1 MGWPGSGAEAF
12 TRYNEGAHFTLK
24 TTSSGISIDANSP
37 GLLDSVRVVL
47 SHPQH
52 PGNIGA
58 AARAMKTMGLSR
70 LVLVNPRQF
79 PDPEA
84 TTRATGAADL
94 LENATVCDSLDAA
107 LAGVIFVV
115 ALSARVREVGP
126 PMTTARSGVEELL
139 AQAGAGEVAVLFGN
153 ETSGLANDEVM
164 RCDRLLSIPTNAE
177 FSSLNLGSAVQLL
190 CYEIRVAALGDRL
203 PATRATPFESPPATR
218 GEVEGFFGQL
228 ERAMVDS
235 AFMNPAQPKR
245 LLPKLRRL
253 FGRAGLEKDEVNILR
268 GLLTA
273 LSPVSSR
280 REKTPPGAEKVVD

>member
-1 MGWPGSGAEAF
+1 MPRTPDLAENTLNNLTGSM
-12 TRYNEGAHFTLK
+12 L
-24 TTSSGISIDANSP
+24 NSDT
-37 GLLDSVRVVL
+37 LLDRVRVVL

-58 AARAMKTMGLSR
+58 AARAMKTMGLSK

-94 LENATVCDSLDAA
+94 LERATICDSLDAA
-107 LAGVIFVV
+107 LAGAVFVV

-126 PMTTARSGVEELL
+126 TMATARTGVDELL
-139 AQAGAGEVAVLFGN
+139 QKARNGEVVVLFGN
-153 ETSGLANDEVM
+153 ETSGLANEEVM

-190 CYEIRVAALGDRL
+190 CYEMRVAALGDRL
-203 PATRATPFESPPATR
+203 PVTRATPFESPPATR
-218 GEVEGFFGQL
+218 DEVEGFFGQL

-235 AFMNPAQPKR
+235 GFMNPAQPKR
-245 LLPKLRRL
+245 LVPKLRRL
-253 FGRAGLEKDEVNILR
+253 FGRTGLEKDEVNILR

-273 LSPVSSR
+273 LSPASSR
-280 REKTPPGAEKVVD
+280 REKNAEDGKK

>member
-1 MGWPGSGAEAF
+1 MAAARNS
-12 TRYNEGAHFTLK
+12 EGAHFTLK
-24 TTSSGISIDANSP
+24 PRLETPRSGESAGAIFRHEPLTSTDPAV
-37 GLLDSVRVVL
+37 GLERLQRVRVVL

-84 TTRATGAADL
+84 TARATGAADL
-94 LENATVCDSLDAA
+94 LETARVCTSLDEA
-107 LAGVIFVV
+107 LAGAVFAT

-126 PMTTARSGVEELL
+126 PMATARQGASELL
-139 AQAGAGEVAVLFGN
+139 ERTADGEVALVFGN
-153 ETSGLANDEVM
+153 ESAGLSNAEIL
-164 RCDRLLSIPTNAE
+164 RCDRILTIPTSAE

-190 CYEIRVAALGDRL
+190 TYELRVLALGDAL
-203 PATRATPFESPPATR
+203 PHTRATPFESPPATR
-218 GEVEGFFGQL
+218 EEVEGFFAQL
-228 ERAMVDS
+228 ERAMVGS
-235 AFMNPAQPKR
+235 GFMNPEQPKR
-245 LLPKLRRL
+245 LVPKLRRL

-273 LSPVSSR
+273 LNPASSK
-280 REKTPPGAEKVVD
+280 REGK

>member
-1 MGWPGSGAEAF
+1 MFVMPRTPDLAENTLNNLTGSM
-12 TRYNEGAHFTLK
+12 L
-24 TTSSGISIDANSP
+24 NSDT
-37 GLLDSVRVVL
+37 LLDRVRVVL

-58 AARAMKTMGLSR
+58 AARAMKTMGLSK
-70 LVLVNPRQF
+70 LVLINPRQF

-94 LENATVCDSLDAA
+94 LERATICDSLDAA
-107 LAGVIFVV
+107 LAGAVFVV

-126 PMTTARSGVEELL
+126 TMATARTGVDELL
-139 AQAGAGEVAVLFGN
+139 QKAWNGEVVVLFGN
-153 ETSGLANDEVM
+153 ETSGLANEEVM

-190 CYEIRVAALGDRL
+190 CYEMRVAALGDRL
-203 PATRATPFESPPATR
+203 PVTRATPFESPPATR
-218 GEVEGFFGQL
+218 DEVEGFFGQL

-235 AFMNPAQPKR
+235 GFMNPAQPKR
-245 LLPKLRRL
+245 LVPKLRRL
-253 FGRAGLEKDEVNILR
+253 FGRTGLEKDEVNILR

-273 LSPVSSR
+273 LSPASSR
-280 REKTPPGAEKVVD
+280 REKNAEDGKK

>member
-1 MGWPGSGAEAF
+1 MKPA
-12 TRYNEGAHFTLK
+12 
-24 TTSSGISIDANSP
+24 TSPDADRARALSR
-37 GLLDSVRVVL
+37 VRVVL

-84 TTRATGAADL
+84 TVRATGAADL
-94 LENATVCDSLDAA
+94 LESAMVADSLDAA
-107 LAGVIFVV
+107 LAGCVFAT

-126 PMTTARSGVEELL
+126 PMATARSGAVELL
-139 AQAGAGEVAVLFGN
+139 DRIAASDGGEGALLFGN
-153 ETSGLANDEVM
+153 ETSGLSNDEVQ
-164 RCDRLLSIPTNAE
+164 RCDRVLTIPTSAE

-190 CYEIRVAALGDRL
+190 CYELRVAALGDVL
-203 PATRATPFESPPATR
+203 PQTRATPFESPPATR
-218 GEVEGFFGQL
+218 EEVEGFFGQL
-228 ERAMVDS
+228 ERAMVGS
-235 AFMNPAQPKR
+235 GFMDPAQPKR
-245 LLPKLRRL
+245 LVPKLRRL

-273 LSPVSSR
+273 LHPASGAR
-280 REKTPPGAEKVVD
+280 KPPK

>member
-1 MGWPGSGAEAF
+1 MKTSPSG
-12 TRYNEGAHFTLK
+12 
-24 TTSSGISIDANSP
+24 TSVGPDSQV
-37 GLLDSVRVVL
+37 LLDRIRVVL

-94 LENATVCDSLDAA
+94 LDNATVCDSLAAA
-107 LAGVIFVV
+107 LDGVVFVV

-126 PMTTARSGVEELL
+126 PLATARAGVAELL
-139 AQAGAGEVAVLFGN
+139 AQAESGEVAVLFGN

-164 RCDRLLSIPTNAE
+164 RCDRLLSIPTSAE

-190 CYEIRVAALGDRL
+190 CYEMRVAALGDRL
-203 PATRATPFESPPATR
+203 PATRATPFESAPATR

-228 ERAMVDS
+228 ERAMVTS
-235 AFMNPAQPKR
+235 GFMNPEQPKR
-245 LLPKLRRL
+245 LVPKLRRL
-253 FGRAGLEKDEVNILR
+253 FGRSGLEKDEVNILR

-273 LSPVSSR
+273 LCPESSR
-280 REKTPPGAEKVVD
+280 RDKPPRAEN